1 MAPPSPHGTHA
12 DPVDGDTIEVKGEP
26 NDATELDEK
35 MQSIKVEGKQEP
47 GDSGSSS
54 PSFSPSKPKISRT
67 PSSVSVKSPD
77 TTENLIQKKEEVV
90 GGDITVKMEP
100 GQPPKLARSTSQ
112 KVTPR
117 PPPLFDHLPDATDE
131 AKSSFMVMEFC
142 TYSNKYLG
150 YTEHAMECDC
160 NEEWGKSSRFTTCM
174 KREVMKL
181 YAKRSV
187 YSRSCRQPESC
198 LW

>member
-1 MAPPSPHGTHA
+1 MAPSSQHGTPA

-35 MQSIKVEGKQEP
+35 MQSIKAEGKQEP
-47 GDSGSSS
+47 SGSGSSS

-67 PSSVSVKSPD
+67 PSSVSIKSSD
-77 TTENLIQKKEEVV
+77 TTENLTQKKEEVV
-90 GGDITVKMEP
+90 GGEITVKMEP
-100 GQPPKLARSTSQ
+100 GQPTKLARSTSQ
-112 KVTPR
+112 KVTSR
-117 PPPLFDHLPDATDE
+117 PPPLFDHSPDATDE
-131 AKSSFMVMEFC
+131 AKSSFMVMESC

-160 NEEWGKSSRFTTCM
+160 NEEWGKSLRFTTCM

-181 YAKRSV
+181 HAKRSL
-187 YSRSCRQPESC
+187 YSRSCRRQESC